1 VRLTGHWIARGWSDT
16 EILTAAEALTLSGY
30 TVDQTRREVARMIAG
45 GRTKWNL
52 PNPAHEVGDRQQP
65 LPPITPAFVDRL
77 DVAMLPRRRWL
88 LGRAL
93 LRGNLTLKIAP
104 PGVGKSTLGIE
115 QAVAMV
121 TGRPITD
128 QEVHEQT
135 KVWIYNNEDDADELK
150 RRLAAVLQ
158 HWDIRWTRSGAVS
171 P

>member
-1 VRLTGHWIARGWSDT
+1 MPATSRC
-16 EILTAAEALTLSGY
+16 
-30 TVDQTRREVARMIAG
+30 RR
-45 GRTKWNL
+45 
-52 PNPAHEVGDRQQP
+52 
-65 LPPITPAFVDRL
+65 ITPAFVDRL

-115 QAVAMV
+115 QAVAIV
-121 TGRPITD
+121 TGRPITG

-150 RRLAAVLQ
+150 RRLAAVLHPERTFRKCHPILRHEICSRVPEHSFPLQ
-158 HWDIRWTRSGAVS
+158 TSSVLSQRLRAVTKKMN
-171 P
+171 